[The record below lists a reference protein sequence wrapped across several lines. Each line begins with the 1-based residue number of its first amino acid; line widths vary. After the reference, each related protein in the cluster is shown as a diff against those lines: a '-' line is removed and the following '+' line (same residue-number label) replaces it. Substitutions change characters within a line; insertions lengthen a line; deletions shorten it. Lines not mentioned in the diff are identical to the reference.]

1 MKPLI
6 LASKSPRRK
15 ELLTR
20 AGIDFT
26 VKTAEVEERFDPAAS
41 PGEIVMHLSEI
52 KADAVYQKHPEAVV
66 LGSDT
71 VVVLD
76 GKILGKPKDKPDAI
90 RMLTLLS
97 GRTHEVY
104 TGVTILSGEKKEQ
117 FFECTRVTFFPLTEE
132 EILEYVATGEPM
144 DKAGAYG
151 IQEKGVALVKG
162 IEGDYFTVV
171 GLPVARVIRALRPL
185 NV

>member
-26 VKTAEVEERFDPAAS
+26 VETAEVEEHFDPAAS

-52 KADAVYQKHPEAVV
+52 KADAVFQKHPETIV

-71 VVVLD
+71 IVVLD
-76 GKILGKPKDKPDAI
+76 GRILGKPKDVPDAV

-132 EILEYVATGEPM
+132 EAGKIGPGPLRSFSEFGLNSGFSEQSLRNAARRVFLLAADVTPGTE
-144 DKAGAYG
+144 KAESQKA
-151 IQEKGVALVKG
+151 
-162 IEGDYFTVV
+162 
-171 GLPVARVIRALRPL
+171 
-185 NV
+185 